1 MRLLDRRGK
10 IAAPDRKLT
19 GDEPDWSDAETMSIE
34 DYYMKR
40 SKALN
45 FYSQYGD
52 TKTFRPFIIQWMENN
67 NYSKNDIAKIKSCH
81 VGDLSFTTCKL
92 ARMLNEGMPDF
103 HPLEDMNRDNFK
115 KVSDVIKGD
124 IKCVL
129 SSMAYLVDTK
139 KKTGKKVKPNIQ
151 ARMKDKVYDSI
162 VSQLDILLDDIIQ
175 MKEDT
180 TPARIPTLNIGSL
193 CVSEN
198 IPGQSCKYILEV
210 LVKTRDEFNS
220 ALEKTDPQLVEGYK
234 WLSVPQLRR
243 IVSNYDKMITETKA
257 HGKMKTATRKP
268 RVKKPKD
275 AAKQIAKLK
284 YSVNSQEYSIN
295 SVNPLK
301 LPFSQV
307 CYTFNT
313 KNRKL
318 SVYKASGSKGF
329 SIKGTTLKDFDES
342 SSLSFTLRKPNDIL
356 PLVLSSPPK
365 KLEKL
370 ISNIKTKKTPA
381 NGRINQH
388 TVILKIIE
396 N

>member
-1 MRLLDRRGK
+1 
-10 IAAPDRKLT
+10 
-19 GDEPDWSDAETMSIE
+19 
-34 DYYMKR
+34 
-40 SKALN
+40 
-45 FYSQYGD
+45 
-52 TKTFRPFIIQWMENN
+52 
-67 NYSKNDIAKIKSCH
+67 
-81 VGDLSFTTCKL
+81 
-92 ARMLNEGMPDF
+92 
-103 HPLEDMNRDNFK
+103 
-115 KVSDVIKGD
+115 
-124 IKCVL
+124 
-129 SSMAYLVDTK
+129 
-139 KKTGKKVKPNIQ
+139 
-151 ARMKDKVYDSI
+151 
-162 VSQLDILLDDIIQ
+162 
-175 MKEDT
+175 
-180 TPARIPTLNIGSL
+180 
-193 CVSEN
+193 
-198 IPGQSCKYILEV
+198 
-210 LVKTRDEFNS
+210 
-220 ALEKTDPQLVEGYK
+220 
-234 WLSVPQLRR
+234 
-243 IVSNYDKMITETKA
+243 
-257 HGKMKTATRKP
+257 MKTATRKP

-284 YSVNSQEYSIN
+284 YSVNSKEYSIN